1 MATDIYLHVGKR
13 IREERHNKAWTLEQL
28 ATAADIS
35 TGFLAYIERGKRKP
49 SLATVK
55 SLCDA
60 LQIPTAALFQEAVA
74 GRSSDDK
81 TISKMIQIARTAS
94 PVKRKMMLRL
104 IQSVAR

>member
-13 IREERHNKAWTLEQL
+13 IREEWHNKAWTLEQL

-35 TGFLAYIERGKRKP
+35 TGFLAYIEHGKRKP

-74 GRSSDDK
+74 VRSSDDK

-94 PVKRKMMLRL
+94 PTKRKMMLRL
-104 IQSVAR
+104 VQSVAR